1 MDFSTLGLFL
11 LATITLNLT
20 PGPDMLYVIAR
31 SVGQGRK
38 AGVVSALGI
47 GAGTLV
53 HMFAVALGL
62 AALLR
67 SVPVAYDA
75 VKYVGAAYLLYLGL
89 RMWLSKEH
97 DSGEKQLRQESY
109 RRIFGQGI
117 ATNVLNPKV
126 ALFFLAFLPQFVDA
140 QRGPLFWQVIFLGLL
155 FDTSGTLVNTSV
167 ALLSGSVSNRLRG
180 NPRLARLQRWFTGTV
195 FIALAARI
203 AVPDKT

>member
-1 MDFSTLGLFL
+1 MDFTTLGLFL

-47 GAGTLV
+47 GTGTLV

-62 AALLR
+62 ATLLR
-67 SVPVAYDA
+67 SVPLAYDA
-75 VKYVGAAYLLYLGL
+75 VKYIGAAYILYLGVRIWISKDPGPDETRL
-89 RMWLSKEH
+89 RK
-97 DSGEKQLRQESY
+97 ESY
-109 RRIFGQGI
+109 GRIFGQGI

-126 ALFFLAFLPQFVDA
+126 ALFFLAFLPQFVDT
-140 QRGPLFWQVIFLGLL
+140 QRGPLFWQVIFLGLI

-167 ALLSGSVSNRLRG
+167 ALLSGSVGNRLRG
-180 NPRLARLQRWFTGTV
+180 NPRLARLQRRFTGTV
-195 FIALAARI
+195 FILLAARL
-203 AVPDKT
+203 ALPEKQ